1 MLRVVV
7 NEKHMLYSYYI
18 NEHFIKHF
26 ISKKYRESDI
36 PFALQSSYTQ
46 LSKLFISL
54 PNKSTCNQ
62 TTQQTQ
68 STHENQ
74 HGIRAGLINKEG
86 SKQSVIIQTEIKRE
100 EEW

>member
-1 MLRVVV
+1 MLK
-7 NEKHMLYSYYI
+7 NQNYI
-18 NEHFIKHF
+18 RAFHQAFCKQEIHNTIL
-26 ISKKYRESDI
+26 
-36 PFALQSSYTQ
+36 PLTLQFLNSQ